1 VIGLPPVFVGGVK
14 KTVTAVYPALT
25 EVIVGGSGTVVAGGG
40 VGAFDVG
47 CLGVAL
53 YDLKRRTAILDA
65 PTPEPGTYLFMMVPF
80 WFVMVA
86 MGNTRPAAPLPLLMG
101 GLNISIYVDE
111 NIFLHHCTFKTP
123 I

>member
-25 EVIVGGSGTVVAGGG
+25 DVIVGGSGTVVAGGG

-111 NIFLHHCTFKTP
+111 NFLKILPPHF
-123 I
+123 IL